1 MKVIT
6 LCGSLRFKDEMMK
19 VALELELQGNCVLTP
34 IYPISDDKDAFT
46 EEEAEMLG
54 DMHRCRIDLSDAVY
68 IVNKDGYIG
77 SSVKAEI
84 EYAKSKNKEI
94 IYLENKK
101 EN

>member
-6 LCGSLRFKDEMMK
+6 LCGSLRFKEKMMK

-34 IYPISDDKDAFT
+34 IYPISDDKDDFT
-46 EEEAEMLG
+46 EEEAKMLG

-77 SSVKAEI
+77 NSVKAEI

-94 IYLENKK
+94 IYLENEK